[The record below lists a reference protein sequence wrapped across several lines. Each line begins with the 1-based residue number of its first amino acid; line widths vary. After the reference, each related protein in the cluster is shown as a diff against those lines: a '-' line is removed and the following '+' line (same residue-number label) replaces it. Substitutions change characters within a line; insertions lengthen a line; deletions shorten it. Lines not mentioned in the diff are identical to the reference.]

1 MRNNLNSYFFSNVTI
16 AIMAVVFA
24 TAFLYQ
30 ILFVLPVLAQT
41 EVQNTRA
48 DGMLLQRNHH
58 EIEIVAEEL
67 PDGQIA
73 YRIIKF
79 ITTDINNRTID
90 ITPTYSSKPT
100 IPGPTLIF
108 QEGDTVR
115 VTLFN
120 NIGWGMISIH
130 PHGIHYN
137 ITSDGTL
144 AAVNGVSDQGA
155 TPGNPIT
162 YQWAAGSGTVGTWPY
177 HDHTLGITPSG
188 RDVEGLEKVGLFG
201 TLIVNPANG
210 KVNALINGSPK
221 EIDLQDIKKDFILYV
236 TDDAFWG
243 MEIDNAKGKQQ
254 IPLWVNPTLVSANND
269 IVRLHLIALGSDFH
283 DFRLDKYQWLKPGTN
298 QIINKQTIGPLES
311 HVFSINTNTNA
322 TYFDEIQLHLLSGM
336 KGKFNVNTNG
346 AGPSI
351 PGTWPLS

>member
-1 MRNNLNSYFFSNVTI
+1 MRNNLNSYFFFNPNDSNIGCDLCYCFFLSDFICI
-16 AIMAVVFA
+16 ACFSSNRGSKHKNRWCAI
-24 TAFLYQ
+24 TKKY
-30 ILFVLPVLAQT
+30 
-41 EVQNTRA
+41 
-48 DGMLLQRNHH
+48 H

-67 PDGQIA
+67 PYGQIA
-73 YRIIKF
+73 YKIIKF

-90 ITPTYSSKPT
+90 ITPTYSSEPT

-243 MEIDNAKGKQQ
+243 MEIDNTKGKQ
-254 IPLWVNPTLVSANND
+254 
-269 IVRLHLIALGSDFH
+269 
-283 DFRLDKYQWLKPGTN
+283 
-298 QIINKQTIGPLES
+298 
-311 HVFSINTNTNA
+311 
-322 TYFDEIQLHLLSGM
+322 
-336 KGKFNVNTNG
+336 
-346 AGPSI
+346 
-351 PGTWPLS
+351 

>member
-1 MRNNLNSYFFSNVTI
+1 
-16 AIMAVVFA
+16 
-24 TAFLYQ
+24 
-30 ILFVLPVLAQT
+30 
-41 EVQNTRA
+41 
-48 DGMLLQRNHH
+48 
-58 EIEIVAEEL
+58 
-67 PDGQIA
+67 
-73 YRIIKF
+73 
-79 ITTDINNRTID
+79 
-90 ITPTYSSKPT
+90 
-100 IPGPTLIF
+100 
-108 QEGDTVR
+108 
-115 VTLFN
+115 
-120 NIGWGMISIH
+120 MISIH

-162 YQWAAGSGTVGTWPY
+162 YRWAAGSGTVGTWPY

-243 MEIDNAKGKQQ
+243 MEIDNTKGKQQ

-269 IVRLHLIALGSDFH
+269 IVRIHLIALGSDFH

-311 HVFSINTNTNA
+311 HVFSISTNTNA

-346 AGPSI
+346 GGPSI
-351 PGTWPLS
+351 PGTSPLS